1 MPLKNQ
7 SDLQKSEVARKE
19 SFGAPLS
26 GITNWRNLILANAD
40 IWLFCF
46 KKNVFDLYLNDLSA
60 RARPEEIDNVLP
72 VPAESV
78 CGNTVGSALAVT
90 IELTDEL

>member
-1 MPLKNQ
+1 MTVL
-7 SDLQKSEVARKE
+7 L
-19 SFGAPLS
+19 L
-26 GITNWRNLILANAD
+26 
-40 IWLFCF
+40 
-46 KKNVFDLYLNDLSA
+46 KNVFDLYLNDLSA

-78 CGNTVGSALAVT
+78 CGNTVGSAFAVT

>member
-1 MPLKNQ
+1 
-7 SDLQKSEVARKE
+7 
-19 SFGAPLS
+19 
-26 GITNWRNLILANAD
+26 
-40 IWLFCF
+40 
-46 KKNVFDLYLNDLSA
+46 
-60 RARPEEIDNVLP
+60 